1 MRIAHVSIGALP
13 AVFSE
18 FGGAIQC
25 EVGDSLVSRSAVG
38 NDVLVLSPAAARS
51 SQDVDGVEVVYSR
64 CRAPQSWAHIE
75 LSRRVSSVA
84 CRRRN
89 GGVWAM

>member
-38 NDVLVLSPAAARS
+38 NDVLVLSPAAARG
-51 SQDVDGVEVVYSR
+51 SQDVDGVEVVYLR
-64 CRAPQSWAHIE
+64 CRAPQSWAHIGCP
-75 LSRRVSSVA
+75 RISSVA
-84 CRRRN
+84 SPNERSGR
-89 GGVWAM
+89 